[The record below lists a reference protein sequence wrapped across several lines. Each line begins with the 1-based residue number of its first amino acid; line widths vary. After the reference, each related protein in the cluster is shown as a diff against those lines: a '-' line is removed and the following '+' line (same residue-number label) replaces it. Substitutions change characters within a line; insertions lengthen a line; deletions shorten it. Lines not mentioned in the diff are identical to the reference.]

1 MNNANTIFSKLNENI
16 NKKPWIVFDVEGV
29 LIDGEY
35 LVELADTV
43 GLREPIEEITKKG
56 LIGEINWEEGLV
68 LRLKLLNGKVNKE
81 IAEEIAWK
89 LPFMKGAKEVC
100 NRLKG
105 SGFNIA
111 AVTGGFQ
118 FLAERVQKELGLDAV
133 ISNKLF
139 FDSYGK
145 ISSILFEV
153 SSDKAAAL
161 IRHIGKRTVHMAV
174 VDGANDLTLFNIAK
188 IKVAFNAT
196 PIVELKADISI
207 KEKDLTKITNY
218 LRI

>member
-1 MNNANTIFSKLNENI
+1 MI
-16 NKKPWIVFDVEGV
+16 KKPWIVFDVEGV

-35 LVELADTV
+35 LVELADIV
-43 GLREPIEEITKKG
+43 GLREPIEQITRKG

-68 LRLKLLNGKVNKE
+68 LRLKLLNGKINRK

-89 LPFMKGAKEVC
+89 LPFMKGAKEIC
-100 NRLKG
+100 NRLKEL
-105 SGFNIA
+105 GFNIA

-118 FLAERVQKELGLDAV
+118 FLAERVQKELGLDIV
-133 ISNKLF
+133 VSNKIF

-161 IRHIGKRTVHMAV
+161 MRYIGKRTVHMAV

-207 KEKDLTKITNY
+207 KEKDLTKIADY
-218 LRI
+218 LKI

>member
-1 MNNANTIFSKLNENI
+1 M
-16 NKKPWIVFDVEGV
+16 FDVEGV

-35 LVELADTV
+35 LVELADVV
-43 GLREPIEEITKKG
+43 GLKELIDQITKKG
-56 LIGEINWEEGLV
+56 LAGEISWEEGLIM
-68 LRLKLLNGKVNKE
+68 RLKLLNGKINKE

-89 LPFMKGAKEVC
+89 LPFMKGAREICAKLKE
-100 NRLKG
+100 L
-105 SGFNIA
+105 GFNIA

-118 FLAERVQKELGLDAV
+118 FLAERVQKELKLDIV
-133 ISNKLF
+133 LSNKLF
-139 FDSYGK
+139 FDSSGR

-153 SSDKAAAL
+153 SSDKAASL
-161 IRHIGKRTVHMAV
+161 MRHIGKRTVYMAV

-207 KEKDLTKITNY
+207 KEKDLTKIINY
-218 LRI
+218 IKL